1 MDQSIEATVK
11 AWQDNVGE
19 ADLAEELDALVAED
33 GDKLYDAFYRSLAF
47 GTAGLRGTLG
57 VGTNRMNVYVVA
69 QATQGVADYLNAH
82 YENPT
87 LALARDSRLKGE
99 DFQKVAAGILAAN
112 GIHVYVYPRIEPVP
126 TRPSPCAT
134 WAPPRASS

>member
-1 MDQSIEATVK
+1 MDQSIEAPVK

-57 VGTNRMNVYVVA
+57 VGTNRMNV
-69 QATQGVADYLNAH
+69 
-82 YENPT
+82 
-87 LALARDSRLKGE
+87 
-99 DFQKVAAGILAAN
+99 
-112 GIHVYVYPRIEPVP
+112 
-126 TRPSPCAT
+126 
-134 WAPPRASS
+134 